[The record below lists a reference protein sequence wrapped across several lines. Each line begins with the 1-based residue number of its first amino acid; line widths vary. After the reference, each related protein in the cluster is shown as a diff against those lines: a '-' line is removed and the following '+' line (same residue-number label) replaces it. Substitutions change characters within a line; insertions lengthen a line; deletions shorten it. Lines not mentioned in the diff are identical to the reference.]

1 MRLTTYSDYALRIL
15 IYIGAKPENELSN
28 INEIAQAYNISKN
41 HLMKITH
48 ELGKLGIIETIR
60 GRGGGIKLAMP
71 AEEINI
77 GKIVRMTEDDFNLV
91 PCFGPAPHPC
101 AISPVCTLKHVL
113 NDALLAFLHVLDQYT
128 LADMLAQPAGYRE
141 LLGIDSP
148 LTQNK

>member
-1 MRLTTYSDYALRIL
+1 
-15 IYIGAKPENELSN
+15 
-28 INEIAQAYNISKN
+28 
-41 HLMKITH
+41 MKITH

-113 NDALLAFLHVLDQYT
+113 FQ
-128 LADMLAQPAGYRE
+128 
-141 LLGIDSP
+141 
-148 LTQNK
+148 